1 MTLGELIGCG
11 ERLFIDADIHYGQG
25 TLSAWDEA
33 RWLALATLG
42 LPVDSPATMESRSIS
57 GQEEQQVLAVF
68 KRRIDERLPA
78 AYITGRAWLKGYEFI
93 VDPRVII
100 PRSFIAELLIQRLK
114 PFWPH
119 PHPPKSMLDMCTG
132 SGCLAII
139 AAHQFPES
147 TISAADISPDA
158 LAVARDNLKLHRQ
171 SNRITLIESDVFSR
185 LRNQADHRF
194 DVIISNPPYVPER
207 KEASLPQEFKAE
219 PRPALIAAD
228 KGMAI
233 VRTILAQAADFLTE
247 CGLLFVEVG
256 HERRTCDA
264 MMRDEF
270 SGLKAHWIRTQEQ
283 FDNVFVVSK
292 TQLIQHPWR
301 PRS

>member
-11 ERLFIDADIHYGQG
+11 ERLFIKADIHLGQG
-25 TLSAWDEA
+25 TLSAWDES

-42 LPVDSPATMESRSIS
+42 LPVDSPMAVESQSIS
-57 GQEEQQVLAVF
+57 AAQEQQVLAVF
-68 KRRIDERLPA
+68 RRRIEERLPA

-100 PRSFIAELLIQRLK
+100 PRSFIAELLMEQLR
-114 PFWPH
+114 PFWSH
-119 PHPPKSMLDMCTG
+119 PRPPKRMLDLCTG

-139 AAHQFPES
+139 AADQFPNAA
-147 TISAADISPDA
+147 ISAADISPDA
-158 LAVARDNLKLHRQ
+158 LGVARENLELHRQ
-171 SNRITLIESDVFSR
+171 TDRITLIKSDVFSS
-185 LRNQADHRF
+185 LRNQPDHQF

-207 KEASLPQEFKAE
+207 KEAGLPAEFKAE
-219 PRPALIAAD
+219 PKCALIAAD

-233 VRTILAQAADFLTE
+233 VRTILAQAADFLTDQ
-247 CGLLFVEVG
+247 GLLFVEVG
-256 HERRTCDA
+256 YERRACKA